1 MAEISKQRYQEY
13 ADKIVSLLRD
23 DQFYHSYKQRIEK
36 GHNTFETVRRRH
48 KQIIDMTWVHAIE
61 DCIVSLDTIV
71 RNPRKFI
78 VQEEDIV
85 DISLARSISTESV
98 KHLAQHTN
106 LIAQVDK
113 QGNVTPNKILNTSKE
128 ESFEIYEN
136 RFIYTLLKKVKG
148 FISIRFDKIKAACAM
163 KDTFQLS
170 VNSNFAALSNR
181 RLTVKLDCMAQMS
194 FDDLIKTNNEDLT
207 DIERVAKLDRILSD
221 FLASPFAKQMV
232 SSAPVRPPITRTNV
246 ILKNPDFKKALVL
259 WQFVETYRDEGF
271 KLIDEVSSLPV
282 KANSTI
288 EALTDLVTLNSFI
301 FETLSE
307 DVALLDQA
315 DVKEEELTILQREEP
330 TIEIPE
336 PEAEEETEVE
346 EEPEIPEEETKEEE
360 QPEEEVE
367 EEQPEEEPEIQP
379 EIEEE
384 QPEEE
389 IEEESEVEPEIE
401 EELPEE
407 EEIVEPEEEV
417 EVPEEEPEEEI
428 VEEKEFIG
436 DDNLYPFEVKKLYKR
451 PEDDRVSPEEIAVI
465 NTALDR
471 VLQGYKDSR
480 TQDQIEQA
488 VKNRAR
494 RKELELRAMDTL
506 RLEREKEADRLR
518 TLENLTKF
526 RTIKDELDKQYSIL
540 RELEAIQEDVHCEI
554 AKEKSATRLYAL
566 QKESEGLQE
575 KILAVKEEIDA
586 LNKQRITLNALKAQ
600 EIKEDYTR
608 LLQSQK
614 DEETVAEDTKILS
627 EDANVEE
634 STEEITESIQ
644 SEEKPEEIEL
654 RFDDD
659 GNIIE
664 EEEVIADEQVVEE
677 IVEPKDDEVDDYTAT
692 EDILKEILPKD
703 STIIEEFK
711 DPELQKAL
719 DDNATDE
726 DILGRVL
733 SGGELDTVDKNKAQN
748 LAHYDFTEDDEDD
761 DKFLLARRM
770 INQRLQDNRLNNED
784 NEEAKMILSAIKETK
799 SKSNKKEYVE

>member
-1 MAEISKQRYQEY
+1 MAEISKQKYQEY

-23 DQFYHSYKQRIEK
+23 DQFYHSYKARIEK

-48 KQIIDMTWVHAIE
+48 KQIIDMTWVNAIE
-61 DCIVSLDTIV
+61 ECIVSLDTIV

-148 FISIRFDKIKAACAM
+148 FISLRFDKIKAACAM

-194 FDDLIKTNNEDLT
+194 FEDLINTNNDDLT

-259 WQFVETYRDEGF
+259 WQFVETYRDDGF

-282 KANSTI
+282 KTNSTI

-301 FETLSE
+301 FETLTE
-307 DVALLDQA
+307 DTALLDQA
-315 DVKEEELTILQREEP
+315 EVKEEELTILQREEP

-336 PEAEEETEVE
+336 PEAEEETQVE
-346 EEPEIPEEETKEEE
+346 EEPELPEEEEKQEEEIKEEE
-360 QPEEEVE
+360 QPEVEQEE
-367 EEQPEEEPEIQP
+367 QP

-384 QPEEE
+384 PE
-389 IEEESEVEPEIE
+389 IEPEVE

-407 EEIVEPEEEV
+407 EEIIEPEEQV
-417 EVPEEEPEEEI
+417 EVPEEEPEEETI
-428 VEEKEFIG
+428 EEKEFIG
-436 DDNLYPFEVKKLYKR
+436 DDNLYPFEIKKLYKR
-451 PEDDRVSPEEIAVI
+451 PEDDRISPEEIVTI
-465 NTALDR
+465 NSALDR
-471 VLQGYKDSR
+471 VIQGYKDSR

-494 RKELELRAMDTL
+494 RKELELRAADTL
-506 RLEREKEADRLR
+506 RLEREKELDRLS
-518 TLENLTKF
+518 TLKSLTRF
-526 RTIKDELDKQYSIL
+526 RTINDELDKQYAIL
-540 RELEAIQEDVHCEI
+540 RELEAIQEDVHCEM
-554 AKEKSATRLYAL
+554 AREKSATRLYAL
-566 QKESEGLQE
+566 QKESEKLQE
-575 KILAVKEEIDA
+575 KILAVKQDINA
-586 LNKQRITLNALKAQ
+586 LQKERVALKALQAQ
-600 EIKEDYTR
+600 EAREDYRQLLDDKKED
-608 LLQSQK
+608 
-614 DEETVAEDTKILS
+614 ETVAEDTETAI
-627 EDANVEE
+627 EE
-634 STEEITESIQ
+634 SS
-644 SEEKPEEIEL
+644 EEIEEVVEEAEAIEETDAETIEESVDETSEKEDEIEL
-654 RFDDD
+654 KFDDE
-659 GNIIE
+659 GNVIE
-664 EEEVIADEQVVEE
+664 EEEPVGEEEVDGIEEDATTEE
-677 IVEPKDDEVDDYTAT
+677 ILREVLP
-692 EDILKEILPKD
+692 ED
-703 STIIEEFK
+703 SAVIEEFK
-711 DPELQKAL
+711 DVDLAKAL
-719 DDNATDE
+719 DDDATDE
-726 DILGRVL
+726 DILLRVL
-733 SGGELDTVDKNKAQN
+733 GGGELNTVDKNKAQN
-748 LAHYDFTEDDEDD
+748 LAHYDFTKVEEDD
-761 DKFLLARRM
+761 DKFLLARKM
-770 INQRLQDNRLNNED
+770 IAQRLQDNRQNNAD
-784 NEEAKMILSAIKETK
+784 NEEALKILSAIKETK
-799 SKSNKKEYVE
+799 SKGTDYAE

>member
-1 MAEISKQRYQEY
+1 MAEISKQKYQEY

-23 DQFYHSYKQRIEK
+23 DQFYHSYKDRIEK
-36 GHNTFETVRRRH
+36 GRNNFETVRRRH
-48 KQIIDMTWVHAIE
+48 KQIIDMTWVNAIE
-61 DCIVSLDTIV
+61 ECIVSLDTIV

-194 FDDLIKTNNEDLT
+194 FNDLIQTNNDDLT
-207 DIERVAKLDRILSD
+207 DIERVAKLDRIISD

-259 WQFVETYRDEGF
+259 WQFVETYRDDGF
-271 KLIDEVSSLPV
+271 KLIDEVSSMPV
-282 KANSTI
+282 KSNSTI

-301 FETLSE
+301 FETLTE
-307 DVALLDQA
+307 DASLIDEA
-315 DVKEEELTILQREEP
+315 EVKEEELTILQREEP

-346 EEPEIPEEETKEEE
+346 EEPEVPEEPEAEEEQPQEEE
-360 QPEEEVE
+360 QPEE
-367 EEQPEEEPEIQP
+367 PEIEEP

-384 QPEEE
+384 
-389 IEEESEVEPEIE
+389 VEPEVE

-417 EVPEEEPEEEI
+417 ETPEEEPEEEI
-428 VEEKEFIG
+428 IDEKEFIG

-451 PEDDRVSPEEIAVI
+451 PEDDRVSPEEIQLI

-480 TQDQIEQA
+480 TQDQIEEA
-488 VKNRAR
+488 IKNRAR
-494 RKELELRAMDTL
+494 RKELEIRAADTL
-506 RLEREKEADRLR
+506 RLEREKEAERLR
-518 TLENLTKF
+518 TLRDLTHL
-526 RTIKDELDKQYSIL
+526 RTIKDELDKQYAIL
-540 RELEAIQEDVHCEI
+540 KELQALQEDVHVEI
-554 AKEKSATRLYAL
+554 AREKSATRLYNL
-566 QKESEGLQE
+566 QHEADDLQQ
-575 KILAVKEEIDA
+575 KILAVKATINS
-586 LNKQRITLNALKAQ
+586 LNDERIKLNALKAQ
-600 EIKEDYTR
+600 EEREDYTK
-608 LLQSQK
+608 LL
-614 DEETVAEDTKILS
+614 
-627 EDANVEE
+627 NVEE
-634 STEEITESIQ
+634 ETPVESAEDSVEEVEETPVEEVEVEEPATEDATP
-644 SEEKPEEIEL
+644 EEKLETVEL
-654 RFDDD
+654 KFDDE
-659 GNIIE
+659 GN
-664 EEEVIADEQVVEE
+664 VIDDTAVVEE
-677 IVEPKDDEVDDYTAT
+677 VAETTEPVEEADVEEDATA
-692 EDILKEILPKD
+692 EEILTAVLPED
-703 STIIEEFK
+703 AVIPEEFK
-711 DPELQKAL
+711 DKEYDKAL
-719 DDNATDE
+719 DEDATDDE
-726 DILGRVL
+726 IMARVL
-733 SGGELDTVDKNKAQN
+733 GGGQATTVDPSMAQK
-748 LAHYDFTEDDEDD
+748 LAHYDFSEDEEEDDT
-761 DKFLLARRM
+761 FLLARKM
-770 INQRLQDNRLNNED
+770 ITQRLMDNRANNED
-784 NEEAKMILSAIKETK
+784 SEEARQILSAIKETK
-799 SKSNKKEYVE
+799 SDYAD